1 MKTLKFTIF
10 ISVLLAFPTACSTDD
25 GILEPQTES
34 FKVKAVSIVSRQ
46 FPDTE
51 GEALELYGRI
61 STTIA
66 VGDTTEEHI
75 LWERNRD
82 FFESIGTQ
90 EFLINSEGSEHTFT
104 ITQDEILNGAEFR
117 FYTQMY
123 DRDPD
128 GNIDDYLGNEL
139 RSQFVQVFRTVSNEN
154 NPVEFEFRLTEFTG
168 VDVRVRFSVEHIR

>member
-1 MKTLKFTIF
+1 MKKLKFTTIVLSLF
-10 ISVLLAFPTACSTDD
+10 SLTISCSIDD
-25 GILEPQTES
+25 STPEPQTES
-34 FKVKAVSIVSRQ
+34 FKVKAVSIVARQ

-61 STTIA
+61 STTLAI
-66 VGDTTEEHI
+66 GDNTVEHI
-75 LWERNRD
+75 LWDRNRD
-82 FFESIGTQ
+82 FFESVGAQ

-104 ITQDEILNGAEFR
+104 LTEDELRDGAEFR

-139 RSQFVQVFRTVSNEN
+139 RSQFVRVFSTVSNEN
-154 NPVEFEFRLTEFTG
+154 NPVVFDFRLTEFTG